1 MATKKA
7 IFKKTVVGEGI
18 AAIMSW
24 AVIGGTRVV
33 TCDGSKIPAPTQAAL
48 FVHGMSAK
56 VGDAA
61 AMQEATPD
69 EKCDAMEKVIAALY
83 AGEWR
88 GERESGDAMLLDAI
102 CKFNPKKDRE
112 KHAAELKSLSSAE
125 KLQLRTIPAIKKIYD
140 QLLADSVKKSSTKV
154 EDLLAKFAAATE

>member
-1 MATKKA
+1 MASKKA
-7 IFKKTVVGEGI
+7 IFKKTVVGEGV
-18 AAIMSW
+18 AAVMSW

-61 AMQEATPD
+61 AMQEATAD

-102 CKFNPKKDRE
+102 CEFNPKKARE
-112 KHAAELKSLSSAE
+112 KHAADLKALSSAE
-125 KLQLRTIPAIKKIYD
+125 KLQLRTIPQIKKIYD
-140 QLLADSVKKSSTKV
+140 RLLGETAKKSTTKV
-154 EDLLAKFAAATE
+154 DDLLAKFAATAE

>member
-1 MATKKA
+1 MAKKTA
-7 IFKKTVVGEGI
+7 LFKKTVVGEGV
-18 AAIMSW
+18 AAVMSW

-33 TCDGSKIPAPTQAAL
+33 TCDATKIPAPTQAAL

-56 VGDAA
+56 IGDGAA
-61 AMQEATPD
+61 IQEATTD
-69 EKCDAMEKVIAALY
+69 EKCDAMEKIIAALY

-102 CKFNPKKDRE
+102 CEFNPKKARE
-112 KHAAELKSLSSAE
+112 KHAADLKALSSAE

-140 QLLADSVKKSSTKV
+140 RLLGETAKKSSTKV
-154 EDLLAKFAAATE
+154 EDLLAKFAATAE